1 VRDIS
6 ATDPLKL
13 AVFISG
19 SGSGMDALVNHQ
31 KINNSIHQT
40 ALVVSNKPDVSGIDK
55 AEAHG
60 ITTITIELD
69 SSINDLNI
77 RRIEHENR
85 ILAELERYNIELV
98 ILSGYMRVLSPNFV
112 NKWEGRLIN
121 IHPSLLPK
129 YPGAYA
135 HRDALADNA
144 RITGC
149 TVHLVDNGVDT
160 GPILAQES
168 LHILDDDDV
177 ESLSERVKK
186 LEHKLYPATIDEFV
200 NSLC

>member
-1 VRDIS
+1 MRDIS